1 MAYGSNTVG
10 ILPMGEV
17 LRLAQGWRW
26 LPLLLNP
33 SRWNGRS
40 VEPLVWAVLI
50 SGAGGYFLPGA
61 LSPITM
67 VTAETGDGGAARA
80 VAIVGQA
87 SVKIG
92 REACRG
98 GVGQ

>member
-1 MAYGSNTVG
+1 
-10 ILPMGEV
+10 MGEV

-87 SVKIG
+87 SVRSEERRVGK
-92 REACRG
+92 ECVSTCRSRG
-98 GVGQ
+98 WQYH